1 MGPISIH
8 DLEPLLPFEADRCIC
23 HHFQNHDAGAGEG
36 TTGRATRERPRIV
49 RAAHL
54 ESHRGGLHA
63 STRERNEVEPEEP
76 PSRSFPE
83 RSVDAVPTGEA
94 DPVTRARRTR
104 REDAR
109 EWTSVMA
116 KYFDINSFLAEQESV
131 PVVFNSGC
139 TGLGKEMDK
148 QNDGHDVRATPDAT
162 RTSGQ
167 PSAPPSTAT
176 TRRRDDRLDR
186 RAYHRSP
193 LSSASLSIRSC
204 RVTRR

>member
-1 MGPISIH
+1 M
-8 DLEPLLPFEADRCIC
+8 
-23 HHFQNHDAGAGEG
+23 
-36 TTGRATRERPRIV
+36 
-49 RAAHL
+49 
-54 ESHRGGLHA
+54 
-63 STRERNEVEPEEP
+63 
-76 PSRSFPE
+76 
-83 RSVDAVPTGEA
+83 PTGEA

-162 RTSGQ
+162 RSPQATS
-167 PSAPPSTAT
+167 
-176 TRRRDDRLDR
+176 
-186 RAYHRSP
+186 
-193 LSSASLSIRSC
+193 SC
-204 RVTRR
+204 RWTRSRCANPTSCTSRRWWRR